1 MYCVYG
7 NRHWSLVCNFITDRK
22 FVVVH
27 IVPISPEID
36 KDTQYIVD
44 HLKWTSKMGPQSER
58 ETYTAAAED
67 VLIDIT
73 IPPSQD
79 IQSCGLRVLQYHQII
94 GEATAQQPTLLEG
107 DQANLQEFLRLV
119 VLPQLW
125 TVSIESTERYYQ
137 EMRTAILSRA
147 LETVPKHLQT

>member
-1 MYCVYG
+1 MVQTNYVLCVWQPALVFGMYLHHRQEIFG
-7 NRHWSLVCNFITDRK
+7 ID
-22 FVVVH
+22 
-27 IVPISPEID
+27 PISPEID
-36 KDTQYIVD
+36 KDTQHILD
-44 HLKWTSKMGPQSER
+44 HLKWTSKMGPQR
-58 ETYTAAAED
+58 ETYPAAAED

-94 GEATAQQPTLLEG
+94 GEAIAQHPTILEG
-107 DQANLQEFLRLV
+107 DQVNFQEFLRLV

-137 EMRTAILSRA
+137 EMRTAILNRA
-147 LETVPKHLQT
+147 WETVS